1 MEVEKESYN
10 YILLR
15 VNTKS
20 QSLPEGYPLPVPSRH
35 FPMLIPFSFLVF
47 LLIKKIIQNKMCWSR
62 DCLVDVN
69 LSCSQT
75 EW

>member
-35 FPMLIPFSFLVF
+35 FPMLIPFLVF
-47 LLIKKIIQNKMCWSR
+47 LLIKKNNTKQ
-62 DCLVDVN
+62 DV
-69 LSCSQT
+69 LI
-75 EW
+75 ERLFG